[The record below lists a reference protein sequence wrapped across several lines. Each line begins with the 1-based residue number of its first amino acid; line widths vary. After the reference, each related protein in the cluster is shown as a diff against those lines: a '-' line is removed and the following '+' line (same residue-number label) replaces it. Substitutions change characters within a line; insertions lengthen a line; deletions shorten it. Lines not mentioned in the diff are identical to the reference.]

1 MALAPTAV
9 TTAVGTLVFHV
20 LSATGRPWVALT
32 VSALVTVVVNLVLLR
47 LLAATIVR
55 DAVGIVPVPDRYVS
69 RVRRLLRLQA
79 VGAA

>member
-1 MALAPTAV
+1 M
-9 TTAVGTLVFHV
+9 
-20 LSATGRPWVALT
+20 VALT